1 MTPASVACCDDG
13 MDLLI
18 LGGTQWLGRTLATEA
33 VARGHRVT
41 CLARGEAGGV
51 ADGVELVV
59 ADRSQPGA
67 YDAVSGRDW
76 DAVIDVT
83 RQPGFARRAAV
94 DLGPRAGHWTF
105 ISSGNVYA
113 AQDQPGADESAELM
127 PPLDSDE
134 STPDTYGE
142 AKSAIELA
150 YREALGDRLL
160 VIRPGLITGPG
171 DPSGRGGYWV
181 ARAARDNEPILVPDI
196 LDSAV
201 QAIHVDDLVRF
212 TLDAIE
218 QRRTGAFNAV
228 GDRVTFA
235 HWLEASRAVAGHD
248 GEVVAV
254 APEWLADQGVAEWSG
269 PDSLP
274 LWIID
279 PDWNAFLDRSNAAAK
294 AAGLRLRPLEQLLAE
309 TLEWERREGLDRER
323 GAGLTPEKERE
334 LLAALRG

>member
-1 MTPASVACCDDG
+1 MPCWDVH

-18 LGGTQWLGRTLATEA
+18 LGGTQWLGRTITAEA
-33 VARGHRVT
+33 LARGHRVT
-41 CLARGEAGGV
+41 CVARGEAGAV
-51 ADGVELVV
+51 AEGAELVV

-76 DAVIDVT
+76 DAVLDVT
-83 RQPGFARRAAV
+83 RQPGFARRAAA
-94 DLGPRAGHWTF
+94 DLAPRAAHWTF

-113 AQDQPGADESAELM
+113 SQDEPGADESAALM
-127 PPLDSDE
+127 PPLESDE

-160 VIRPGLITGPG
+160 VIRPGLIAGPG
-171 DPSGRGGYWV
+171 DESGRSGYWV
-181 ARAARDNEPILVPDI
+181 ARAARDDDPMLVPDI
-196 LDSAV
+196 LDAAV

-212 TLDAIE
+212 TLDSIE
-218 QRRTGAFNAV
+218 QGRTGVFNAV
-228 GDRVTFA
+228 GDRIAFED
-235 HWLEASRAVAGHD
+235 WLDASRRIGGHR

-254 APEWLADQGVAEWSG
+254 SPDWLAEQGVAEWSG

-279 PDWNAFLDRSNAAAK
+279 PGWNAFLDRSNAAAV

-309 TLEWERREGLDRER
+309 TLEWERSQGLDRER
-323 GAGLTPEKERE
+323 KAGLSAERERE

>member
-1 MTPASVACCDDG
+1 MPAASVPCCDDG

-18 LGGTQWLGRTLATEA
+18 LGGTQWLGRTIAAEA
-33 VARGHRVT
+33 LARGHRVT
-41 CLARGEAGGV
+41 CLARGEAGAV
-51 ADGVELVV
+51 ADGAALVV
-59 ADRSQPGA
+59 GDRSQAGA
-67 YDAVSGRDW
+67 YDAVADREW

-83 RQPGFARRAAV
+83 RQPGFARGAAAALADRAA
-94 DLGPRAGHWTF
+94 HWTF

-113 AQDQPGADESAELM
+113 AQDEPGADESAELM
-127 PPLDSDE
+127 PPLESDE

-160 VIRPGLITGPG
+160 VVRPGLIAGPG
-171 DPSGRGGYWV
+171 DASGRSGYWV
-181 ARAARDNEPILVPDI
+181 ARAARDDEPMLVPDI
-196 LDSAV
+196 MDAAV

-218 QRRTGAFNAV
+218 QGRTGAFNAV
-228 GDRVTFA
+228 GDRVSFED
-235 HWLEASRAVAGHD
+235 WLEASRAAAGHD

-254 APEWLADQGVAEWSG
+254 SPEWLAEQGVAEWSG
-269 PDSLP
+269 PESLP

-279 PDWNAFLDRSNAAAK
+279 PTWNAFLDRSNAAAK
-294 AAGLRLRPLEQLLAE
+294 AAGLRLRPLDQLLAE
-309 TLEWERREGLDRER
+309 TLEWERSMGLDRQR
-323 GAGLTPEKERE
+323 GAGLSAEKERE

>member
-1 MTPASVACCDDG
+1 M
-13 MDLLI
+13 
-18 LGGTQWLGRTLATEA
+18 
-33 VARGHRVT
+33 
-41 CLARGEAGGV
+41 
-51 ADGVELVV
+51 
-59 ADRSQPGA
+59 
-67 YDAVSGRDW
+67 SGRDW

-127 PPLDSDE
+127 PPLESDE

-150 YREALGDRLL
+150 YREALGERLL
-160 VIRPGLITGPG
+160 VIRPGLIAGPG

-181 ARAARDNEPILVPDI
+181 ARAARDDEPMLVPDI

-228 GDRVTFA
+228 GDRITFA
-235 HWLEASRAVAGHD
+235 DWLEASRAVGGHD

-309 TLEWERREGLDRER
+309 TLEWERGEGLDRER

>member
-1 MTPASVACCDDG
+1 

-41 CLARGEAGGV
+41 CLARGEAGAV
-51 ADGVELVV
+51 ADGAELVV

-113 AQDQPGADESAELM
+113 AQDEPGADESAELM
-127 PPLDSDE
+127 PPLESDE

-150 YREALGDRLL
+150 YREALGERLL
-160 VIRPGLITGPG
+160 VIRPGLIAGPG

-181 ARAARDNEPILVPDI
+181 ARAARDDGPMLVPDI

-201 QAIHVDDLVRF
+201 QAIHIDDLVRF

-235 HWLEASRAVAGHD
+235 DWLEASRAVAGHD

-254 APEWLADQGVAEWSG
+254 APEWLAEQGVAEWSG

-279 PDWNAFLDRSNAAAK
+279 PDWHAFLDRSNAAAK

-309 TLEWERREGLDRER
+309 TLEWERREGVDRER